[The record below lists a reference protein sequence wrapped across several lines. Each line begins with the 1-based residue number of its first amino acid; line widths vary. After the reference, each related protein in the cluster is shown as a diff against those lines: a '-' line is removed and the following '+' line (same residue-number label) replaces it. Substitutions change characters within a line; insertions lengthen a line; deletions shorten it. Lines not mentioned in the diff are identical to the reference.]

1 MTSRARR
8 LHSTKLIVP
17 VLIAAL
23 APLLWPSPSS
33 AETNLDRTLS
43 GDRVAVH
50 NLVGTLRVVKGEGS
64 SVTVEITLLGDD
76 GQRLRVE
83 QGTLRG
89 IPTLRVVYP
98 SDKIHVANFQG
109 RSQFWVRE
117 DGTLDGKSGEGHK
130 VELSEKGGLDASA
143 DITVRVPRGQRVDV
157 YWGHGSGSVRG
168 VDAAVSID
176 GASLAVAATDVRGSL
191 RVSVGS
197 GEVRVTH
204 GSGSIH
210 LETGSGDVTVSD
222 IEGDEMKVETGSGAI
237 HATSIDLPALAL
249 ETGSGAIR
257 AESIRAERASLETG
271 SGSVG
276 LLLDSD
282 IETLSVESGS
292 GEIEISVPKEFGA
305 DVSMETGSGSLET
318 EMPIEIRSKSRN
330 ELHGTI
336 GDGRGK
342 LSLETGSGSIVIRN
356 AR

>member
-8 LHSTKLIVP
+8 HHLPKLV
-17 VLIAAL
+17 VSMSIAAL
-23 APLLWPSPSS
+23 TVLLWPTPSS
-33 AETNLDRTLS
+33 AEANLDRTLS
-43 GDRVAVH
+43 GDRVAIH
-50 NLVGTLRVVKGEGS
+50 NLVGTLRVVKGQGS
-64 SVTVEITLLGDD
+64 SVTAEISLLGDD
-76 GQRLRVE
+76 GERLRVE

-98 SDKIHVANFQG
+98 SAKIHVEDFGG

-130 VELSEKGGLDASA
+130 VELSGRSGLDAAA
-143 DITVRVPRGQRVDV
+143 DIVLSVPRDKRVDV

-168 VDAAVSID
+168 VDGYVSID
-176 GASLAVAATDVRGSL
+176 GASLSVAASDVRGTL

-197 GEVRVTH
+197 GEVTVTH

-222 IEGDEMKVETGSGAI
+222 IDGDEMKVETGSGAI
-237 HATSIDLPALAL
+237 HATSIDLPTLRL

-257 AESIRAERASLETG
+257 AEAIRAERAGLETG

-282 IETLSVESGS
+282 IENLAVESGS
-292 GEIEISVPKEFGA
+292 GEIEISVPRGFGA
-305 DVSMETGSGSLET
+305 EVSMETGSGSLET
-318 EMPIEIRSKSRN
+318 EMPIEIRKKSRN